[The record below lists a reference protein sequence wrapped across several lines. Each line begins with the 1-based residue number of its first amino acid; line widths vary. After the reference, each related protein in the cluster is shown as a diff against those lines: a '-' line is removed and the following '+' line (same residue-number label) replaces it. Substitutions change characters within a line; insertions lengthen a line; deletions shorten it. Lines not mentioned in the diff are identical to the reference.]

1 MSDKTSREDD
11 ELRAS
16 HGLAVQP
23 RPKPNGYNSA
33 HDIVARD
40 LIGSEGYP
48 ALTEPLDLVAMY
60 SDLADNFENVAL
72 ALGEN
77 PQEVMTKR
85 KEFGLAK
92 YGTILQPANGRSNLR
107 DLLDELGD
115 ALVYLKCEIMQD
127 GWKRCSE
134 AGGHF
139 YQPGNP
145 ACAVCG
151 YREGEG

>member
-16 HGLAVQP
+16 HGLVVQP
-23 RPKPNGYNSA
+23 RPKPNGYDSA

-92 YGTILQPANGRSNLR
+92 YGTILQPHNGRNHLA
-107 DLLDELGD
+107 DALDEFAD
-115 ALVYLKCEIMQD
+115 ALVYL
-127 GWKRCSE
+127 RCAIYE
-134 AGGHF
+134 EKGK
-139 YQPGNP
+139 
-145 ACAVCG
+145 
-151 YREGEG
+151 